1 MKNAVGREIPE
12 DYLKDGKE
20 AFNGS
25 FYRNNIEFKRA
36 VPKQRA
42 SLHPEENKLLKSL
55 DEVLEK
61 CNIKDGSCISFHHHF
76 RNGDHIVNLVM
87 DAINER
93 GIKGIYIC
101 ASSLGAA
108 QRPIVKYI
116 KDGTITG
123 ISSSGVR
130 DQVGKAISNGDLR
143 DVAMIRSHGGR
154 VRAIESGDVKID
166 IAFIGA
172 PTSDVLGNARG
183 KGGKSDCGV
192 LAYADVDARYA
203 EKVVVLTD
211 TIVPTPNAPASIKA
225 IDVDYVVEVDS
236 VGDANKI
243 ASEVMRITTDPR
255 ELKIAEDAAKV
266 VASTEYFKNGF
277 SFQTGAGGSSLA
289 VTRFL
294 KQYMDEKEI
303 KMGWALGGI
312 TEPMVKLQQEG
323 YIETLL
329 DTQDFDVPSVKSV
342 NETIR
347 HYEISTSEYANPFN
361 KGAYVNYLDYVIL
374 GALEIDTHFNV
385 NVVQGSDGVIQGAPG
400 GHVDTSAGSKVTI
413 IVAPLIRSRI
423 STIKDKVT
431 SVTTPGESVDVL
443 VTEYGVAVNPNR
455 PDLLESLEHSG
466 LKLKTIEELKDEAYK
481 IVGKP
486 AEIKFKDSVV
496 ALVEYR
502 DGTIIDVIY
511 QI

>member
-12 DYLKDGKE
+12 EFLKDGKE
-20 AFNGS
+20 PFQGQY
-25 FYRNNIEFKRA
+25 YRDSVEFQKALPKTRSSI
-36 VPKQRA
+36 VPGQ
-42 SLHPEENKLLKSL
+42 NKMVDSVK
-55 DEVLEK
+55 EVLEK
-61 CNIKDGSCISFHHHF
+61 CGIKDGMCISFHHHF

-87 DAINER
+87 DAIHEL
-93 GIKGIYIC
+93 GIKDIFIC
-101 ASSLGAA
+101 ASSLGSA

-116 KDGTITG
+116 EDGTITG

-130 DQVGKAISNGDLR
+130 DEIGKAISGGKLR

-154 VRAIESGDVKID
+154 VRAVESGDVEID

-172 PTSDVLGNARG
+172 PTSDALGNARG

-211 TIVPTPNAPASIKA
+211 TLVPTPNAPASIKS

-236 VGDANKI
+236 VGDSSKI
-243 ASEVMRITTDPR
+243 ASSIMRITSDPR
-255 ELKIAEDAAKV
+255 ELKIAADAAQV
-266 VASTEYFKNGF
+266 VASTEYFKEGF
-277 SFQTGAGGSSLA
+277 SFQTGAGGTALA

-294 KQYMDEKEI
+294 KQYMDKKDI

-312 TEPMVKLQQEG
+312 TEPMVQLHREG
-323 YIETLL
+323 YIRTLL
-329 DTQDFDVPSVKSV
+329 DTQDFDVPSVESV
-342 NETIR
+342 NGETR
-347 HYEISTSEYANPFN
+347 HFEISTSEYANPYN

-374 GALEIDTHFNV
+374 GALEIDTDFNV

-413 IVAPLIRSRI
+413 IAAPLVRSRI
-423 STIKDKVT
+423 STVKDKVT

-443 VTEYGVAVNPNR
+443 VTEYGIAVNPNR
-455 PDLLESLEHSG
+455 PDLLESLKDAG
-466 LKLKTIEELKDEAYK
+466 LNLKTIEELKEEAYK
-481 IVGKP
+481 IVGEPKDI
-486 AEIKFKDSVV
+486 EFKDDVV

-502 DGTIIDVIY
+502 DGTIIDVIR